1 MPVGVAQTA
10 RRPSSPSVSL
20 RPDSPTKS
28 LIPRPLLVPRADKR
42 PHLLTAPIDPV
53 LVLVLV
59 PAAAPGRLDDGGGG
73 EGAEAGEGAG
83 DAVAV
88 AGGAS
93 FAQERVDAVV
103 GVLCG
108 EGAADP
114 HGG

>member
-1 MPVGVAQTA
+1 MSHKR

-28 LIPRPLLVPRADKR
+28 LIPSPLLVPRADKR
-42 PHLLTAPIDPV
+42 PHLLTPPIDP
-53 LVLVLV
+53 VLVLV

-83 DAVAV
+83 DAGAV

-93 FAQERVDAVV
+93 FAPERVDAVV